1 MSARV
6 KEFLKNLVERNVN
19 YEGILSCYNLENKP
33 HFASMGFMF
42 NGDFDIIIRPFK
54 NTESYKYVTTN
65 KKAVINVVNEAK
77 IFYLV
82 TYEKNLINDLV
93 GISEKLKLP
102 VLKNS
107 YFYIECIL
115 KDILDDEIRPN
126 LILEPVHFF
135 AKKTFVKPY
144 TRAEFAII
152 ESLIHSTRIRVFK
165 EERMYTELENLL
177 SLIEH
182 YSKLVNRIA
191 PKSYYAEIMNK
202 INRIVEEELRYEKDR
217 N

>member
-1 MSARV
+1 MSTRV
-6 KEFLKNLVERNVN
+6 KEFLKNLVECYVN
-19 YEGILSCYNLENKP
+19 YEGILSCYNFENKP

-42 NGDFDIIIRPFK
+42 NENFDIIIRPFK
-54 NTESYKYVTTN
+54 NTESYKYVITN

-82 TYEKNLINDLV
+82 TYEKNLTNNLI

-102 VLKNS
+102 ILKNVF
-107 YFYIECIL
+107 FYIECIL
-115 KDILDDEIRPN
+115 KDILDDEIRPS

-135 AKKTFVKPY
+135 AKKTFIKPY
-144 TRAEFAII
+144 TRAEFALI

-165 EERMYTELENLL
+165 EEKMYTELENLL

-182 YSKLVNRIA
+182 YNRLINRIA
-191 PKSYYAEIMNK
+191 PKSHYVEIMNK
-202 INRIVEEELRYEKDR
+202 INKIIEEELRHEKNR